1 MPLNVISNYAANVAH
16 RNLMASDMAAT
27 NSLAK
32 LSAGTR
38 VLSAKDDAAALAVGS
53 RLALEVSGLK
63 QASVNA
69 GQASSMLQI
78 ADGAMSKVFDI
89 LSRMKSLAVQAGSGQ
104 LSDTDRTNLNTEYQ
118 QLSSEIGRIADNT
131 TFSGTQLVAGGQ
143 TVQSAPAGLQT
154 GDFVSSITVKNFDL
168 GGNTTSAAYSIAY
181 DGSNNFTLTDG
192 TTSWKGVLAPGASS
206 GGVLTAPVTVKLT
219 AAGSDAEMDI
229 NLGANFQTNS
239 AGTIASVAITLQGN
253 STTSFTFKVGTGT
266 TASDDITISLS
277 SVTQDALG
285 LTGDAIS
292 TVAAASTAS
301 DHIDSAVTQLNT
313 SRATV
318 GALQNRLD
326 FAASNISIATE
337 NTEAARSN
345 LIDLDVASEI
355 SSLTSKQILI
365 QTGVAML
372 AQANQLPQHLL
383 RLLQ

>member
-1 MPLNVISNYAANVAH
+1 MPLNVISNFAANVAH

-53 RLALEVSGLK
+53 RLSLEVSGLK
-63 QASVNA
+63 QAAVNA

-118 QLSSEIGRIADNT
+118 QLTAEITRIAGNT
-131 TFSGTQLVAGGQ
+131 TFSGTNLVNGSQALDAQ
-143 TVQSAPAGLQT
+143 PT
-154 GDFVSSITVKNFDL
+154 GYTTSDFVSGISVSGFTVDTT
-168 GGNTTSAAYSIAY
+168 GSNTTFSISHAASSSTYSL
-181 DGSNNFTLTDG
+181 SDG
-192 TTSWKGVLAPGASS
+192 TTTYSGTIAPAALTGGA
-206 GGVLTAPVTVKLT
+206 VNTPITLKLT
-219 AAGSDAEMDI
+219 AAGSDAEVDLA
-229 NLGANFQTNS
+229 LGENFDTQVASTNTTV
-239 AGTIASVAITLQGN
+239 TIVGS
-253 STTSFTFKVGTGT
+253 STTSFTFKVGAGT
-266 TASDDITISLS
+266 TSSDDITIDIGG
-277 SVTQDALG
+277 VTLGALG
-285 LTGDAIS
+285 INSTSAIS
-292 TVAAASTAS
+292 TVAGATTAS
-301 DHIDSAVTQLNT
+301 DQIDAAVSTLNT

-318 GALQNRLD
+318 GAFQNRLD

-345 LIDLDVASEI
+345 LMDLDIASEI

-372 AQANQLPQHLL
+372 AQANQLPQGLL